1 MAVPLMRIIAGIAR
15 SRRLVGP
22 RGQTTRPMTDR
33 VRESL
38 FSSIAAWIPDSVVLD
53 LYAGT
58 GAMGLEALSRGAA
71 AVTFVERDRAAL
83 DALRRN
89 IATVDLGGSIVS
101 GDVDDFLG
109 RAGGSCDV
117 AFVDPPYAVPLAS
130 LVETLQ
136 KLSPLLVEGG
146 IAIVHRRSGE
156 HPPEVVA
163 ELVLVDERSYG
174 SAVLWRYT
182 KEQTW

>member
-1 MAVPLMRIIAGIAR
+1 MRIIAGVAR

-22 RGQTTRPMTDR
+22 PGQTTRPMTDR

-38 FSSIAAWIPDSVVLD
+38 FSSIAAWIPNSVILD

-58 GAMGLEALSRGAA
+58 GSMGLEALSRGAG

-83 DALRRN
+83 EALRKN
-89 IATVDLGGSIVS
+89 IETVGLGGVVVA
-101 GDVDDFLG
+101 GDVDGYLD
-109 RAGGSCDV
+109 RASGPVDV
-117 AFVDPPYAVPLAS
+117 AFVDPPYAVPLPS
-130 LVETLQ
+130 LVETLER
-136 KLSPLLVEGG
+136 LSSLLAEDG

-156 HPPEVVA
+156 EPPAVVA
-163 ELVLVDERSYG
+163 GLTLVDERSFG
-174 SAVLWRYT
+174 SAVLWRYA

>member
-1 MAVPLMRIIAGIAR
+1 MVVPLMRIIAGVAR

-22 RGQTTRPMTDR
+22 PGQTTRPMTDR
-33 VRESL
+33 VRESV

-58 GAMGLEALSRGAA
+58 GSMGLEALSRGAA
-71 AVTFVERDRAAL
+71 EVTFVERDPAAL

-89 IATVDLGGSIVS
+89 IDTVGLGGSVVA
-101 GDVDDFLG
+101 GDVDSFL
-109 RAGGSCDV
+109 AQANPPVDI

-130 LVETLQ
+130 LVETMQ
-136 KLSPLLVEGG
+136 KLSPLLAEDG

-156 HPPEVVA
+156 HPPDAVA
-163 ELVLVDERSYG
+163 GLVLVDERSYG
-174 SAVLWRYT
+174 SAVLWRYA